1 MTVEA
6 LIAIIVSVVSV
17 CAGLCSIIVF
27 AINRAKDKKAEGRE
41 EGTQGADLQYIKR
54 RVDDILLDNKENNRQ
69 LIQHETRISLLE
81 SSEERLRNVPERL
94 TNVYGSCTYV
104 AMGMLLSFYDS
115 YWDDSFIPEAYDV
128 TTEFQPIRQTDFDI
142 IPLDTESPGVLFE
155 SNELVGNLSM
165 NQYLDIVNQNSDTY
179 FQFKLIQLAKQYF
192 GNEKFDTEAQPLGMN
207 YSELQSFLNYYIH
220 TFNQKSNSD
229 VTINS
234 ATGTSG
240 TVRNFTVAKLLNGT
254 PVLLRAKNSDSDTGH
269 AMIAY
274 DYDSNTQEIYVH
286 TGWKDES
293 KRITLTHVSLTDLGY
308 DVLCDA
314 TAIENF
320 SISSSKTELIVDES
334 MVLNVSIAP
343 TKYQD
348 KIEFEVKSGQDCI
361 SIVNNKVTAIKTG
374 TATVVAKYK
383 TFVSNEL
390 EIKIFDFRISLV
402 DNIVK
407 KGNHVKVKFN
417 SYPTGGHYGCSFIIA
432 DPSVISLTEAMTGDV
447 FVDGLS
453 VGTTSFY
460 LEKNGQRSN
469 ELTITV
475 LDGNPYVNVDKNE
488 FYANYT
494 RSTSYQ
500 DSLYRT
506 ECDLMSGDITPQNQ
520 EPSISSNR
528 PMSSGKYI
536 RNSSQ
541 LYTNKN
547 KTYTVLDSTGEKAF
561 EVYRDSAYVG
571 LEEVAAYIYAFG
583 NVPCNYYE
591 DRYDYPQPSQSIWG
605 EYLRLNNSEFSGD
618 VSSYPYEPKLP
629 RIQGLG
635 GDLIYYEVDIGTT
648 GTDCD
653 PKYPALNYNDGNT
666 ISRGAAR
673 IVYSGY
679 YSDGMPIEDLNDRY
693 VFYTYNHYNDF
704 QEYLNYEG
712 GWGEMFGNITGGG
725 SISSLTNYNP
735 TSYVQVIKED
745 FTSKEFNN

>member
-1 MTVEA
+1 MNRLKSIRKLSIIVLLGLFVTSISSCNNSGNTGSSHTSVNSSLISNISSQSSTNSTPIVSLPTISFNDDEIIGLDVDESYQLSVSVENTNEKV
-6 LIAIIVSVVSV
+6 LFSSSKENIVSVNETGLVIGKSIGEAFITASV
-17 CAGLCSIIVF
+17 
-27 AINRAKDKKAEGRE
+27 
-41 EGTQGADLQYIKR
+41 
-54 RVDDILLDNKENNRQ
+54 EN
-69 LIQHETRISLLE
+69 
-81 SSEERLRNVPERL
+81 V
-94 TNVYGSCTYV
+94 
-104 AMGMLLSFYDS
+104 
-115 YWDDSFIPEAYDV
+115 
-128 TTEFQPIRQTDFDI
+128 
-142 IPLDTESPGVLFE
+142 
-155 SNELVGNLSM
+155 
-165 NQYLDIVNQNSDTY
+165 
-179 FQFKLIQLAKQYF
+179 
-192 GNEKFDTEAQPLGMN
+192 
-207 YSELQSFLNYYIH
+207 
-220 TFNQKSNSD
+220 
-229 VTINS
+229 
-234 ATGTSG
+234 
-240 TVRNFTVAKLLNGT
+240 
-254 PVLLRAKNSDSDTGH
+254 SDS
-269 AMIAY
+269 IKV
-274 DYDSNTQEIYVH
+274 I
-286 TGWKDES
+286 
-293 KRITLTHVSLTDLGY
+293 VSAVT
-308 DVLCDA
+308 
-314 TAIENF
+314 IENF
-320 SISSSKTELIVDES
+320 SISSSKNELIVDES
-334 MVLNVSIAP
+334 MVLNVSTVP

-407 KGNHVKVKFN
+407 KGNYVKVKFN

-561 EVYRDSAYVG
+561 EVYKNSAYVG

-583 NVPCNYYE
+583 YVPCNYYE

-673 IVYSGY
+673 IVYSRY

-735 TSYVQVIKED
+735 TSYVQVIRED

>member
-1 MTVEA
+1 MNRLKLIRKLSLIVLLGLFVTSISSCNNSGNTGSSHTSVNPSLISNTSSQSSTNSTPIVSLPTISFNDDEIIGLDVDESYQLRVSVENTNEKV
-6 LIAIIVSVVSV
+6 LFSSSKENIVSVNETGLVIGKSIGEAFITASV
-17 CAGLCSIIVF
+17 
-27 AINRAKDKKAEGRE
+27 
-41 EGTQGADLQYIKR
+41 
-54 RVDDILLDNKENNRQ
+54 EN
-69 LIQHETRISLLE
+69 
-81 SSEERLRNVPERL
+81 V
-94 TNVYGSCTYV
+94 
-104 AMGMLLSFYDS
+104 
-115 YWDDSFIPEAYDV
+115 
-128 TTEFQPIRQTDFDI
+128 
-142 IPLDTESPGVLFE
+142 
-155 SNELVGNLSM
+155 
-165 NQYLDIVNQNSDTY
+165 
-179 FQFKLIQLAKQYF
+179 
-192 GNEKFDTEAQPLGMN
+192 
-207 YSELQSFLNYYIH
+207 
-220 TFNQKSNSD
+220 
-229 VTINS
+229 
-234 ATGTSG
+234 
-240 TVRNFTVAKLLNGT
+240 
-254 PVLLRAKNSDSDTGH
+254 SDS
-269 AMIAY
+269 IKV
-274 DYDSNTQEIYVH
+274 I
-286 TGWKDES
+286 
-293 KRITLTHVSLTDLGY
+293 VSAVT
-308 DVLCDA
+308 
-314 TAIENF
+314 IENF
-320 SISSSKTELIVDES
+320 SISSSKNELIVDES
-334 MVLNVSIAP
+334 MVLNVSTVP

-417 SYPTGGHYGCSFIIA
+417 SYPTGGNYGCSFIIA
-432 DPSVISLTEAMTGDV
+432 DPSVISLIETMMGDV
-447 FVDGLS
+447 YVDGLS

-547 KTYTVLDSTGEKAF
+547 NTYTVLDSTGEKAF
-561 EVYRDSAYVG
+561 EVYNNSAYVG

-583 NVPCNYYE
+583 HVPCNYYE

-673 IVYSGY
+673 IVYSRY

-725 SISSLTNYNP
+725 SISSSTNYNP
-735 TSYVQVIKED
+735 TSYVQVIRED